1 MIALPKE
8 QKSEVYVSAYKM
20 EKKVKTYLLI
30 YRNKMV

>member
-8 QKSEVYVSAYKM
+8 QKSEVYVIPYKM

-30 YRNKMV
+30 